1 MNDVMTCIIGSKF
14 YNLNTP
20 SSDKD
25 YIQFIFPTREDLFKG
40 DFTSKQIK
48 NENGDDVVVKDIR
61 LLLKGLKKGSLQMFE
76 ALYSQPIED
85 INKSNFFW
93 LYGYFKLY
101 RNRLFEE
108 QKGELLKA
116 IQGEL
121 TNRYKHFQTENTV
134 KGYVNC
140 CKLIWLFLNIKRGLN
155 PFELIMNQDTDTTS
169 WFEYYKDIR
178 INCNSYKDVDDYID
192 RKESLDNHYNDIKS
206 CIIKINE
213 YKPSLEHIEGR
224 IFSEVFREIF

>member
-1 MNDVMTCIIGSKF
+1 MRYLIGSKF

-20 SSDKD
+20 TSDKD
-25 YIQFIFPTREDLFKG
+25 YIQFVFPTKDDLFKAN
-40 DFTSKQIK
+40 FTSKQTK

-61 LLLKGLKKGSLQMFE
+61 LLLKGLKKGSLQIFE
-76 ALYSQPIED
+76 VLYSEPIED

-121 TNRYKHFQTENTV
+121 TNRYKKFQSENTV

-140 CKLIWLFLNIKRGLN
+140 CKLVYLFYAIHFNSEN
-155 PFELIMNQDTDTTS
+155 PFELIMNQDNETKYL
-169 WFEYYKDIR
+169 FEQYKKLR
-178 INCNSYKDVDDYID
+178 VNCNSFKDINDYVD
-192 RKESLDNHYNDIKS
+192 RKEQLVKCFNDIKS
-206 CIIKINE
+206 EIIKTNE
-213 YKPSLEHIEGR
+213 QKPTLEYIEKQ
-224 IFSEVFREIF
+224 IFSEVFRNIC